1 MILALKTKAMATDFD
16 NIRDRWSAANS
27 RLDRL
32 DSEVKEMGRKITDN
46 RITTARQRLIRKLTR
61 MAIISVVM
69 IVVWLPYCLC
79 SEIFAP
85 GGWRLAMAIVGM
97 VFFVTAAGLDWNL
110 LYRLKGTDPAALPV
124 NEVALRTRAIKKMH
138 LLSIAILAPMAACT
152 IWLLIMSLPTDETVR
167 TELLVSLG
175 AGAAIGLAIGL
186 RILRGMLR
194 DYRQIIDDF
203 D

>member
-1 MILALKTKAMATDFD
+1 MILALKTKDMATDFD

-27 RLDRL
+27 QLDRL

-61 MAIISVVM
+61 MAIISAVM

-152 IWLLIMSLPTDETVR
+152 IWLLIMSLR